1 MFPNVMRIIFLRNFV
16 VVFGKVAKTAV
27 FPWATLSSKVYS
39 AFSLASIFDA
49 MLFTDPSL
57 STKSISI
64 LFRVNVSESGI
75 MNKISRGFSL
85 SFS

>member
-1 MFPNVMRIIFLRNFV
+1 MFPNVMRIMFLWNFV
-16 VVFGKVAKTAV
+16 VAFGNVAKTAV

-39 AFSLASIFDA
+39 AFYLASIFDA
-49 MLFTDPSL
+49 MFFTVPLL

-64 LFRVNVSESGI
+64 LFRVNVSDSGI